1 MVQFA
6 TRDDEEQKFWRIYQ
20 ELAKQTLADIES
32 YYKTAYQSPEL
43 GRIVYEEQLM
53 PIYKVLEKSLFIK
66 AYSQILEGEKTLGSV
81 EAYLK
86 ILYAI
91 FGKDAKITITQ
102 EPLHLKIDII
112 AEAQKFLLWVT
123 KQNQQVENVHPT
135 LLTMTTE
142 KNRPKGLLDPFP
154 SGLKVS
160 NAKFY
165 TRDFD
170 FDEVIKNFQ
179 KTHKEVSESDDD

>member
-1 MVQFA
+1 MVQFV
-6 TRDDEEQKFWRIYQ
+6 TGEQEEKRFWDIYSK
-20 ELAKQTLADIES
+20 LAQQTLLDIEN

-43 GRIVYEEQLM
+43 GRIIHEEQAM

-91 FGKDAKITITQ
+91 FGKEAKITITQ

-112 AEAQKFLLWVT
+112 AGAQSFALWITKQKQQVVT
-123 KQNQQVENVHPT
+123 KDGKAILFKQLLAEVTDRELLQILKATTKAGTFVEFT
-135 LLTMTTE
+135 LNE
-142 KNRPKGLLDPFP
+142 KEGKL
-154 SGLKVS
+154 
-160 NAKFY
+160 
-165 TRDFD
+165 
-170 FDEVIKNFQ
+170 
-179 KTHKEVSESDDD
+179 

>member
-1 MVQFA
+1 MVQFV
-6 TRDDEEQKFWRIYQ
+6 TGEQEEKRFWDIYSK
-20 ELAKQTLADIES
+20 LAQQTLLDIEN

-43 GRIVYEEQLM
+43 GRIIYEEQAM

-91 FGKDAKITITQ
+91 FGKEAKITITQ

-112 AEAQKFLLWVT
+112 AEAQKFLLWIT
-123 KQNQQVENVHPT
+123 KQNQQVVTKDGKAIIFKQLLAEVTDRELLQILKATTKAGTFVEFT
-135 LLTMTTE
+135 LNE
-142 KNRPKGLLDPFP
+142 EG
-154 SGLKVS
+154 KV
-160 NAKFY
+160 
-165 TRDFD
+165 
-170 FDEVIKNFQ
+170 
-179 KTHKEVSESDDD
+179 

>member
-1 MVQFA
+1 MVQFVIGEQ
-6 TRDDEEQKFWRIYQ
+6 EEKRFWDIYSK
-20 ELAKQTLADIES
+20 LAQQTLLDIEN

-43 GRIVYEEQLM
+43 GRIIYEEQAM

-91 FGKDAKITITQ
+91 FGKEAKITITQ

-112 AEAQKFLLWVT
+112 AEAQSFALWIT
-123 KQNQQVENVHPT
+123 KQNQQVVTKDGKAIIFKQLLAEVTDRELLQILKATTKAGTFVEFT
-135 LLTMTTE
+135 LNEEGT
-142 KNRPKGLLDPFP
+142 
-154 SGLKVS
+154 V
-160 NAKFY
+160 
-165 TRDFD
+165 
-170 FDEVIKNFQ
+170 
-179 KTHKEVSESDDD
+179 

>member
-1 MVQFA
+1 MVQFV
-6 TRDDEEQKFWRIYQ
+6 TGEQEEKRFWDIYSK
-20 ELAKQTLADIES
+20 LAQQTLLDIEN

-43 GRIVYEEQLM
+43 GRIIYEEQAM

-91 FGKDAKITITQ
+91 FGKEAKITITQ

-112 AEAQKFLLWVT
+112 AEAQSFALWIT
-123 KQNQQVENVHPT
+123 KQNQQVVTKDGKAIVFKQLLAEVTDRELLQILKATTKAGTFVEFT
-135 LLTMTTE
+135 LN
-142 KNRPKGLLDPFP
+142 KNEGT
-154 SGLKVS
+154 V
-160 NAKFY
+160 
-165 TRDFD
+165 
-170 FDEVIKNFQ
+170 
-179 KTHKEVSESDDD
+179 

>member
-1 MVQFA
+1 MVQFV
-6 TRDDEEQKFWRIYQ
+6 TGEQEEKRFWDIYSK
-20 ELAKQTLADIES
+20 LAQQTLLDIEN

-43 GRIVYEEQLM
+43 GRIIYEEQAM

-91 FGKDAKITITQ
+91 FGKEAKITITQ

-112 AEAQKFLLWVT
+112 AGAQKFLLWIT
-123 KQNQQVENVHPT
+123 KQNQQVVTKDGKAIVFKQLLAEVTDRELLQILKATTKAGTFVEFT
-135 LLTMTTE
+135 LNE
-142 KNRPKGLLDPFP
+142 KEGKL
-154 SGLKVS
+154 
-160 NAKFY
+160 
-165 TRDFD
+165 
-170 FDEVIKNFQ
+170 
-179 KTHKEVSESDDD
+179 

>member
-1 MVQFA
+1 MVQFV
-6 TRDDEEQKFWRIYQ
+6 TGEQEEKRFWDIYSK
-20 ELAKQTLADIES
+20 LAQQTLLDIEN

-43 GRIVYEEQLM
+43 GRIIYEEQAM

-91 FGKDAKITITQ
+91 FGKEAKITITQ

-112 AEAQKFLLWVT
+112 AGAQKFLLWIT
-123 KQNQQVENVHPT
+123 KQNQQVVTKDGKAIIFKQLLAEVTDRELLQILKATTKAGTFVEFT
-135 LLTMTTE
+135 LNGE
-142 KNRPKGLLDPFP
+142 G
-154 SGLKVS
+154 KV
-160 NAKFY
+160 
-165 TRDFD
+165 
-170 FDEVIKNFQ
+170 
-179 KTHKEVSESDDD
+179 

>member
-1 MVQFA
+1 MVQFV
-6 TRDDEEQKFWRIYQ
+6 TGEQDEKRFWDIYSK
-20 ELAKQTLADIES
+20 LAQQTLLDIEN

-43 GRIVYEEQLM
+43 GRIIYEEQAM

-91 FGKDAKITITQ
+91 FGKEAKITITQ

-112 AEAQKFLLWVT
+112 AEAQSFALWIT
-123 KQNQQVENVHPT
+123 KQNQQVVTKDGKAIVFKQLLAEVTDRELLQILKATTKAGTFVEFT
-135 LLTMTTE
+135 L
-142 KNRPKGLLDPFP
+142 N
-154 SGLKVS
+154 
-160 NAKFY
+160 
-165 TRDFD
+165 
-170 FDEVIKNFQ
+170 
-179 KTHKEVSESDDD
+179 

>member
-1 MVQFA
+1 MVQFV
-6 TRDDEEQKFWRIYQ
+6 TGEQDEKRFWDIYSK
-20 ELAKQTLADIES
+20 LAQQTLLDIEN

-43 GRIVYEEQLM
+43 GRIIYEEQAM

-91 FGKDAKITITQ
+91 FGKEAKITITQ

-112 AEAQKFLLWVT
+112 AEAQSFALWIT
-123 KQNQQVENVHPT
+123 KQNQQVVTKDGKAIIFKQLLAEVTDRELLQILKATTKAGTFVEFT
-135 LLTMTTE
+135 LN
-142 KNRPKGLLDPFP
+142 KNEGT
-154 SGLKVS
+154 
-160 NAKFY
+160 A
-165 TRDFD
+165 
-170 FDEVIKNFQ
+170 
-179 KTHKEVSESDDD
+179 